1 MGGAGGGA
9 LADAEVLWF
18 NADKGFGFVKTSDG
32 VEAYLHIRV
41 LENSG
46 QQPVGE
52 GQQLKVRIEDG
63 QKGKQVTQVLEVSG
77 SPRAPVRQPRAS
89 GFQPRESGPEQE
101 SEGTVKWYNSEK
113 GFGFIGVPGAEKDV
127 FVHASALTRSGIASL
142 VEGQAVSV
150 RYAQGQKG
158 LEARS
163 VRVL

>member
-1 MGGAGGGA
+1 MGGSGGGA

-77 SPRAPVRQPRAS
+77 TPRAPVRQPRAG

-101 SEGTVKWYNSEK
+101 AEGTVKWYNAEK

-150 RYAQGQKG
+150 KYAQGQKG